1 MKPKDLVLSSSPF
14 SFSCGNLLPALLKDY
29 GICLLGTKSGGGS
42 CCVLYNPS
50 ADGFGYRYS
59 THRARLNNLKGQ
71 NIDAGIEPNYQ
82 LEPDE
87 FFDIEKVGKLIE
99 QFYAK

>member
-1 MKPKDLVLSSSPF
+1 MLVSSY

-29 GICLLGTKSGGGS
+29 GIPLLGLQSGGGS

-59 THRARLNNLKGQ
+59 THRNRLVNQKGE
-71 NIDAGIEPNYQ
+71 NIDAGVSPTYQ
-82 LEPDE
+82 LEKDD
-87 FFDIEKVGKLIE
+87 FFDVQKVTQLVEAYYAGK
-99 QFYAK
+99 